1 MPARRQ
7 DNAMA
12 EAIDIH
18 GNAFKNGSTTLLAR
32 VVGQNGVNVVQSDIN
47 TIKYT
52 VYLLDDQDPDS
63 RTAVSEHTN
72 VTLAVANVIFNTLQT
87 GPIWT
92 VDAVGYNFCHVLN
105 VLSHQAFTI
114 AGRRYLV
121 EYQLSPVVGQ
131 MILVRF
137 RINVI

>member
-1 MPARRQ
+1 
-7 DNAMA
+7 MA

-18 GNAFKNGSTTLLAR
+18 GSAFKNGSATLLAR
-32 VVGQNGVNVVQSDIN
+32 IVGPDGANILQSDVN
-47 TIKYT
+47 TIEYT

-63 RTAVSEHTN
+63 RTPVAGHTD
-72 VTLAVANVIFNTLQT
+72 VALTVADVIFNTLQT
-87 GPIWT
+87 DAIWT
-92 VDAVGYNFCHVLN
+92 VDATGYNFRHVLDVSSN
-105 VLSHQAFTI
+105 QAFAV

-121 EYQLSPVVGQ
+121 EYQLTPAVGQ